1 VYVKSFPAVQ
11 SLIKPRRL
19 PGFVRIGV
27 AGAATALMVLLGVPV
42 NGQAHASN
50 QRASS
55 IKSSTNIEAE
65 SDFLAYTNAA
75 RVQHGLRPL
84 ERNVELDRA
93 ALAWAQTI
101 GSGKLRHASNLS
113 EGLSADWK
121 KLGENLGRGP
131 GSLAVH
137 HALMNSQSHRANLLD
152 HSFTEFGIAVIQNE
166 GTILVVERFRQRES
180 D

>member
-1 VYVKSFPAVQ
+1 M
-11 SLIKPRRL
+11 
-19 PGFVRIGV
+19 GV

-42 NGQAHASN
+42 NGQANASSE
-50 QRASS
+50 RASS
-55 IKSSTNIEAE
+55 IESSINIEAE
-65 SDFLAYTNAA
+65 SDFLTYTNAA
-75 RVQHGLRPL
+75 RVQRGLRPL

-101 GSGKLRHASNLS
+101 GNGRLRHASNLS
-113 EGLSADWK
+113 DRLSADWK

-137 HALMNSQSHRANLLD
+137 YALMNSQSHRKNLLD
-152 HSFTEFGIAVIQNE
+152 NSFTEFGVAVIQSE